1 MCPPIEA
8 LLGAPGPGCV
18 ARPAVLDSNRSPYKG
33 QPKNRP
39 LWMARC
45 LAMSRTADEGGTHTW
60 WETSQLLRGQRG
72 GEPAAATCHFEQNLA
87 RIKHILAGSGGQ
99 KSFVSGRQ
107 RFHENRA
114 IKHNVTASPFCGYKR
129 AASRSSGPFE
139 YGVQRCLHA
148 CDNCAESMSSGR
160 SRGYS
165 SLVQA
170 RRKPGR
176 GSSSGATNTGLPAG
190 PKPCVDCHSSRKERT
205 TSFQPMRL

>member
-1 MCPPIEA
+1 MHSRHCGPTWRLGLLRARMIASRTLHKSLPPPAHHQKYPEYSQLCPPIEA

-114 IKHNVTASPFCGYKR
+114 IKHNVTASPFFEHKR
-129 AASRSSGPFE
+129 AASRSSG
-139 YGVQRCLHA
+139 V
-148 CDNCAESMSSGR
+148 
-160 SRGYS
+160 
-165 SLVQA
+165 
-170 RRKPGR
+170 
-176 GSSSGATNTGLPAG
+176 
-190 PKPCVDCHSSRKERT
+190 
-205 TSFQPMRL
+205 